1 MKTLDIKFFN
11 LSHRGFELLP
21 QVDYAGIPFELQKED
36 TNTIWGDN
44 ADKRRK
50 KRDTMLKSTLRGR
63 RKGTLKVPGQVVLPL
78 ETYSSLFGM
87 KTLSYPASLP
97 WMEVPEGT
105 GCVGRQR
112 QCGR

>member
-1 MKTLDIKFFN
+1 MPL
-11 LSHRGFELLP
+11 

-63 RKGTLKVPGQVVLPL
+63 RKGTLKVPGQVVI
-78 ETYSSLFGM
+78 FGRLTFLLLVRY
-87 KTLSYPASLP
+87 K
-97 WMEVPEGT
+97 
-105 GCVGRQR
+105 
-112 QCGR
+112 

>member
-1 MKTLDIKFFN
+1 MIIYKSIKTSETFY
-11 LSHRGFELLP
+11 LSHSGFELLP

-63 RKGTLKVPGQVVLPL
+63 RKGTLKVPGQVVI
-78 ETYSSLFGM
+78 FGR
-87 KTLSYPASLP
+87 LIFLLL
-97 WMEVPEGT
+97 V
-105 GCVGRQR
+105 
-112 QCGR
+112 

>member
-1 MKTLDIKFFN
+1 M
-11 LSHRGFELLP
+11 LP

-63 RKGTLKVPGQVVLPL
+63 RKGTLKVPGQVVSFWETFISFVGMIQLP
-78 ETYSSLFGM
+78 SSA
-87 KTLSYPASLP
+87 PLP

-105 GCVGRQR
+105 
-112 QCGR
+112 

>member
-1 MKTLDIKFFN
+1 MIFCKHNCCTAPSSLTSHLDDLDHLQIDEDFSLQSSSIL
-11 LSHRGFELLP
+11 LSGFELLP

-63 RKGTLKVPGQVVLPL
+63 RKGTLKVPGQVV
-78 ETYSSLFGM
+78 SFGRL
-87 KTLSYPASLP
+87 TFLLL
-97 WMEVPEGT
+97 V
-105 GCVGRQR
+105 
-112 QCGR
+112 

>member
-1 MKTLDIKFFN
+1 M
-11 LSHRGFELLP
+11 LP

-63 RKGTLKVPGQVVLPL
+63 RKGTLKVPGQVVSFW
-78 ETYSSLFGM
+78 ETFISFVGYDTD
-87 KTLSYPASLP
+87 TLLSPPAMDGS
-97 WMEVPEGT
+97 T
-105 GCVGRQR
+105 
-112 QCGR
+112 